1 MFTITV
7 SNVNEA
13 PTDIG
18 LSSTSVAENQAS
30 GTTVGTL
37 SATDPD
43 AANTHSFS
51 LVAGTGSADNGSFT
65 IVGSSLQTNAVF
77 NFEAKSSYSIRV
89 RATDNGLLTFEKQF
103 TISVT
108 NVNEAPTDI
117 ALSNSSVAEN
127 QASGTTVGT
136 LSATDPEAADTH
148 TFTLVAGTGS
158 TDNGSFAI
166 VGTGLRTNAV
176 FNFEAKSSYSIRV
189 RATDNGLLTF
199 EKQFTIT
206 VTNVNEAPTDIALS
220 SSSVAENE
228 ASGTTVGTLSSG
240 IPTPATPSR
249 TAS

>member
-1 MFTITV
+1 M
-7 SNVNEA
+7 
-13 PTDIG
+13 
-18 LSSTSVAENQAS
+18 
-30 GTTVGTL
+30 
-37 SATDPD
+37 
-43 AANTHSFS
+43 
-51 LVAGTGSADNGSFT
+51 
-65 IVGSSLQTNAVF
+65 
-77 NFEAKSSYSIRV
+77 
-89 RATDNGLLTFEKQF
+89 
-103 TISVT
+103 
-108 NVNEAPTDI
+108 
-117 ALSNSSVAEN
+117 AEN

-199 EKQFTIT
+199 EKEFTIT

-228 ASGTTVGTLSSG
+228 ASGTDGRHALVRDPDAGDTFAYSLVAGTGSTDNASFTISG
-240 IPTPATPSR
+240 YEPAGRTPSSTSR
-249 TAS
+249 RSRATRSASAAPTAAR